1 MSGRFGLLGHPH
13 DDLVATEKLVE
24 ANPVVDIFRLYREGL
39 LSPGA
44 SGMVDTGTG
53 GCRPARHKAE
63 ISELEIDGQSLRI
76 GWHSHLPL
84 PTFICGACG
93 RTCYRAHQV
102 GGLWAC
108 RLCHRL
114 TYLSRHRNRTIPG
127 LNRVRYL
134 RRRLGADP
142 RPFTPLPVKPLHARK
157 HWKLASEIRALERAL
172 LHHARR
178 DVVEVL
184 ERRHAKQS

>member
-102 GGLWAC
+102 GGCGPAGYAIGSHTC
-108 RLCHRL
+108 RGIG
-114 TYLSRHRNRTIPG
+114 T
-127 LNRVRYL
+127 
-134 RRRLGADP
+134 
-142 RPFTPLPVKPLHARK
+142 ARFQVST
-157 HWKLASEIRALERAL
+157 AFGI
-172 LHHARR
+172 
-178 DVVEVL
+178 
-184 ERRHAKQS
+184 